1 MSTDDKER
9 IRQARVSGAVK
20 GLGIHETGLS
30 FRRTLSKGTLDSQT
44 KVGSVQVKKCAAHK
58 SSFARRFKLCQDR
71 VGHNHENSN
80 LTLLHPMKLNIPEGS
95 ITAIVGCSSS
105 GKSTLLKF
113 MAGCL
118 DNNVEWEGAGKQYN
132 EILLEILL
140 EIVIR
145 CDYGILLSS
154 FHYSFIIL
162 YYAQ

>member
-9 IRQARVSGAVK
+9 IRQARLSGAVE

-44 KVGSVQVKKCAAHK
+44 KVGHVQVKKCAAHR

-71 VGHNHENSN
+71 VGHNNSDHEKSN
-80 LTLLHPMKLNIPEGS
+80 ATLLHPMKLNTPEGS
-95 ITAIVGCSSS
+95 ITAILGSSNS

-118 DNNVEWEGAGKQYN
+118 DSNVEWEGTGKQSV
-132 EILLEILL
+132 EMIFEMLLEMILLHAVIMLL
-140 EIVIR
+140 
-145 CDYGILLSS
+145 
-154 FHYSFIIL
+154 
-162 YYAQ
+162 